1 MTLGFHLTCTTDK
14 WVLHVWC
21 YSLPTRQM

>member
-1 MTLGFHLTCTTDK
+1 MLSFHLTCTTDK